1 MGGLFSN
8 CAVILARR
16 KARTRGARCIAILK
30 ETETH
35 LNAMQQKYQAQLT
48 DVNEAIAV
56 GQALPNKSAH
66 DKQLRKDRLV
76 ELLRKRKTLRHYLSV
91 CRKRNNQ
98 MLAKTMAIEQLEIN
112 AMQLQAIKSTAEAFE
127 SFSRKTGG
135 VDNIEDAADKLSEHM
150 ETLADI
156 DGIIQESNMLPLG
169 FNDDDDDDLLAE
181 LAQFDEEMDD
191 EVDGETSPA
200 KYNTESGSVAGTI
213 GVTVADLELP
223 TVPLVG
229 LGKSNSTSTL
239 KHTLSSEPIAL

>member
-1 MGGLFSN
+1 MGVLFSN
-8 CAVILARR
+8 CAVVLARR

-35 LNAMQQKYQAQLT
+35 LNAMQQKYQSQLS

-56 GQALPNKSAH
+56 GQALPSKSKH
-66 DKQLRKDRLV
+66 EKQVRKDRLV
-76 ELLRKRKTLRHYLSV
+76 ELLRKRKTLRHYLTV

-127 SFSRKTGG
+127 NFSRKTGG

-181 LAQFDEEMDD
+181 LAQFDEDMDD
-191 EVDGETSPA
+191 EEPPVGPS
-200 KYNTESGSVAGTI
+200 TI
-213 GVTVADLELP
+213 GVRVADLEMP
-223 TVPLVG
+223 TAPLVAP
-229 LGKSNSTSTL
+229 GKARSDDAAPLRTVEDTL
-239 KHTLSSEPIAL
+239 ASEPIAL

>member
-1 MGGLFSN
+1 MGALLSN
-8 CAVILARR
+8 CAVMLARR

-35 LNAMQQKYQAQLT
+35 LSAMQQKYQAQLS
-48 DVNEAIAV
+48 DVNEAISV

-66 DKQLRKDRLV
+66 EKQVRKDRLV

-98 MLAKTMAIEQLEIN
+98 MLAKSMAIEQLEIN

-169 FNDDDDDDLLAE
+169 FNDDDDDELLAE
-181 LAQFDEEMDD
+181 LAQFDEELED
-191 EVDGETSPA
+191 ETPPVDP
-200 KYNTESGSVAGTI
+200 GTL
-213 GVTVADLELP
+213 GVKVSDLELP
-223 TVPLVG
+223 KVPTFAPSRPKTSEVTVE
-229 LGKSNSTSTL
+229 STL
-239 KHTLSSEPIAL
+239 AEDPIAL

>member
-1 MGGLFSN
+1 MGILFSN
-8 CAVILARR
+8 CAVVLARR

-30 ETETH
+30 ETEIH
-35 LNAMQQKYQAQLT
+35 LTAMQQKYQTQLS

-56 GQALPNKSAH
+56 GQALPSKSKH
-66 DKQLRKDRLV
+66 EKQVRKDRLV

-127 SFSRKTGG
+127 NFSRKTGS

-169 FNDDDDDDLLAE
+169 FNDDDDEELLAE
-181 LAQFDEEMDD
+181 LAQFDEDMDD
-191 EVDGETSPA
+191 EEP
-200 KYNTESGSVAGTI
+200 SVGPSTI
-213 GVTVADLELP
+213 GVSVADLEMPTAPLVAPGKSLLNDAAP
-223 TVPLVG
+223 TVED
-229 LGKSNSTSTL
+229 TL
-239 KHTLSSEPIAL
+239 ASEPIAL

>member
-1 MGGLFSN
+1 MGILFSN
-8 CAVILARR
+8 CAVVLARR

-30 ETETH
+30 ETEIH
-35 LNAMQQKYQAQLT
+35 LTAMQQKYQAQLS

-56 GQALPNKSAH
+56 GQALPSKSKH
-66 DKQLRKDRLV
+66 EKQVRKDRLV
-76 ELLRKRKTLRHYLSV
+76 ELLRKRKTLRHYLTV

-127 SFSRKTGG
+127 NFSRKTGS

-169 FNDDDDDDLLAE
+169 FNDDDDEELLAE
-181 LAQFDEEMDD
+181 LAQFDEDMDD
-191 EVDGETSPA
+191 EEP
-200 KYNTESGSVAGTI
+200 SVGPNTI
-213 GVTVADLELP
+213 GVSVADLEMPTAPLVAPGKARLDAAP
-223 TVPLVG
+223 TVED
-229 LGKSNSTSTL
+229 TL
-239 KHTLSSEPIAL
+239 ASEPIAL